1 MPRQTRLDRTSSG
14 FMCAILIRD
23 LRDWTHFGSVSDW
36 QSAET
41 RSTWQTNTEYR
52 RAIRTLKSLC
62 GEVHGGSFELA
73 ASVQT

>member
-1 MPRQTRLDRTSSG
+1 
-14 FMCAILIRD
+14 MCAILIRD

-52 RAIRTLKSLC
+52 RAIRTLKSLW
-62 GEVHGGSFELA
+62 GEGHGGSFELA